1 MKICDFGL
9 SRTLPE
15 DCIGKASGNTKRVR
29 DYMLTA
35 RLRMDVNEEQFRI
48 QIADRLNN
56 QKSMRIAKR
65 VCLSNHVAQRFYRA
79 PEIILLEK

>member
-1 MKICDFGL
+1 
-9 SRTLPE
+9 
-15 DCIGKASGNTKRVR
+15 
-29 DYMLTA
+29 MLTA
-35 RLRMDVNEEQFRI
+35 RLRMDVNEEEFRM

>member
-1 MKICDFGL
+1 VKICDFGL

-48 QIADRLNN
+48 
-56 QKSMRIAKR
+56 
-65 VCLSNHVAQRFYRA
+65 
-79 PEIILLEK
+79 